1 MYRAF
6 NVKLKYDF
14 IEQNFAS
21 QYNYKYKILNSN
33 CKKDLEKI
41 VNSSDKIS
49 ADQIKKLITP
59 ANQYDIFISHSHK
72 DLELA
77 KRLAGYIESKFKLTC
92 FVDSLY
98 WGNIDEL
105 QEELNKSHL
114 THDDKTG
121 TNYFKHQS
129 TMEVAKHANMILASA
144 LTQMIDCSECV
155 FFSQY

>member
-72 DLELA
+72 
-77 KRLAGYIESKFKLTC
+77 K
-92 FVDSLY
+92 
-98 WGNIDEL
+98 N
-105 QEELNKSHL
+105 
-114 THDDKTG
+114 
-121 TNYFKHQS
+121 
-129 TMEVAKHANMILASA
+129 
-144 LTQMIDCSECV
+144 
-155 FFSQY
+155 